1 MILLSGPLAMPQA
14 LFARLIAVAWGNKF
28 IVQIEPK
35 NNTYRIAS
43 AGSDGRFSG
52 FGQKGEYSDL
62 AGKDI
67 IFADG
72 VPIFV
77 PKLGLLSVGNCSLF

>member
-1 MILLSGPLAMPQA
+1 MPKFQE
-14 LFARLIAVAWGNKF
+14 AVAWGNKL
-28 IVQIEPK
+28 IVLIDPK
-35 NNTYRIAS
+35 NSAYRIAS

-52 FGQKGEYSDL
+52 FNQKGEYSDL

-72 VPIFV
+72 IPVFV
-77 PKLGLLSVGNCSLF
+77 PKLGL